1 MSPARRAAALT
12 AAFYAALFAVAG
24 AQLPYWPVWLAEW
37 GLSAAEIGRLL
48 GLAILVRIVGAT
60 ALPALADRFAI
71 RRLTIAGA
79 ALLAAVVYLAH
90 LWIEQRTTL
99 MAATLAASF
108 AMSPLVPLA
117 EALGLRASLWHG
129 FAYAPVRAAG
139 SIAFLL
145 VNVAAGAAIARL
157 GAAPVLWIIAAG
169 LVAVAALGLVHP
181 GGGAAPSRDAD
192 RPSPGELRRLLGTPA
207 FLVAAG
213 AMAAG
218 QASHSVYYVYSVLDW
233 RGQGV
238 GAAIIG
244 WLWAFGVIAETALM
258 LGPGRAWVARLGPPG
273 ALAVAAAAGVVR
285 WGAMTFAPPLA
296 LLWPLQALHALTFAV
311 GHLGFMAF
319 AAAAVPAR
327 LAGSAQGAAI
337 GAISGMT
344 MAGAAFGGAAIAD
357 RYGTS
362 AAYGLSATLSAASLF
377 AALVLGRIW
386 RPDGLPAGRG
396 PAHRAAPESGA
407 REPGKPSRL
416 RDT

>member
-1 MSPARRAAALT
+1 MSQGRRAAALT

-37 GLSAAEIGRLL
+37 GLSAAEIGRYL

-60 ALPALADRFAI
+60 ALPALADRFAV
-71 RRLTIAGA
+71 RRLTVAGA
-79 ALLAAVVYLAH
+79 ALLAGGLYLLH
-90 LWIEQRTTL
+90 LGIEARTTL
-99 MAATLAASF
+99 LLGTLAVAF
-108 AMSPLVPLA
+108 AMSPLMPLG

-139 SIAFLL
+139 SVAFLV
-145 VNVAAGAAIARL
+145 VNVVAGTAIARL
-157 GAAPVLWIIAAG
+157 GAAPVLWIIAGG
-169 LVAVAALGLVHP
+169 LVCVAALGALHP

-192 RPSPGELRRLLGTPA
+192 RPGPGELRRLLAAPA
-207 FLVAAG
+207 FLAAAV

-233 RGQGV
+233 RAQGV
-238 GAAIIG
+238 GAAMIG

-258 LGPGRAWVARLGPPG
+258 LGPGRAWVARLGPAG
-273 ALAVAAAAGVVR
+273 ALAVAAGAGVVR
-285 WGAMTFAPPLA
+285 WGAMSFAPPLA

-319 AAAAVPAR
+319 VAAAVPAR
-327 LAGSAQGAAI
+327 LAGSAQGAAL

-362 AAYGLSATLSAASLF
+362 AAYGLSASLSAASLL
-377 AALVLGRIW
+377 AAIGLARIW
-386 RPDGLPAGRG
+386 RPGRTRRSLSPAR
-396 PAHRAAPESGA
+396 
-407 REPGKPSRL
+407 
-416 RDT
+416 